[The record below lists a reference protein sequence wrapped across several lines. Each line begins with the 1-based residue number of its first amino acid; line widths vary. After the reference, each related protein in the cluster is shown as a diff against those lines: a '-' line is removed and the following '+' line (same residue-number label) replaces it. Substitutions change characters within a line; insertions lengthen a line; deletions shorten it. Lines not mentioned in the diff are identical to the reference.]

1 MGLLTWASVGF
12 TPAGYASA
20 GTTPT
25 VGECGLGRWVAL
37 SGFAVLGG
45 HGGRI
50 GEDPAE
56 SFELLDAGKVDR
68 DTAAS
73 SARLGD
79 IDEGS

>member
-1 MGLLTWASVGF
+1 MGNGSV
-12 TPAGYASA
+12 
-20 GTTPT
+20 
-25 VGECGLGRWVAL
+25 VEL

-45 HGGRI
+45 RRGRI
-50 GEDPAE
+50 GEDVAE
-56 SFELLDAGKVDR
+56 SFEFLDAGKVDG